1 MEINSPFDQL
11 EALEEKKKP
20 SQRKKAPLSSPLEG
34 MDVRQA
40 RKVSAQGKSSF
51 HGQYMQVNF
60 RLPPEYKEAIDTI
73 ADKEGISK
81 EEAKRWVVA
90 SGLQAYSKGKRPETE
105 EKIIRRTVDLPE
117 IDL

>member
-1 MEINSPFDQL
+1 MDIDSPFDQL
-11 EALEEKKKP
+11 EALEQKKKP
-20 SQRKKAPLSSPLEG
+20 PQRKKTPISSPMEE
-34 MDVRQA
+34 MNVRQA
-40 RKVSAQGKSSF
+40 RSVSAQGKSSF

-73 ADKEGISK
+73 ADNEGISK

-90 SGLQAYSKGKRPETE
+90 SGLQAYMKGKRPETE
-105 EKIIRRTVDLPE
+105 EKVIRRKVDLPQ